1 MNQPAASQPT
11 LSQPAVSQS
20 ALSRLA
26 GRARKLHRSDRWIQT
41 IFASC
46 AVIVSAVIVSIVTFV
61 GFTGVQ
67 TFGEVAPFELL
78 FSTDWSPA
86 EGKFGIMAFWLGTI
100 VLSGLALALAV
111 PIGVAGAVFMAKI
124 APGWMRE
131 ILRPA
136 TDLFVGIPS
145 VVYGFLG
152 LTVLVP
158 LLRQL
163 TGGIGYGI
171 LPAAIVLAVMIF
183 PTILSIS
190 EDTLRALPKPWEE
203 ASYALGATRW
213 QTIRRT
219 LLPAARS
226 GMATGAVL
234 GLGRAIGETMA
245 VLMVIGNAPQ
255 LPKSLLDPATVL
267 TTAIV
272 KDMPFTSYGSTWN
285 HVLYLMALLLLLVSL
300 GMIIAIRAAAG
311 AKAK

>member
-1 MNQPAASQPT
+1 MRM
-11 LSQPAVSQS
+11 VF
-20 ALSRLA
+20 A
-26 GRARKLHRSDRWIQT
+26 G
-41 IFASC
+41 C
-46 AVIVSAVIVSIVTFV
+46 AVIVSAVIVSIIAFV
-61 GFTGVQ
+61 GFAGLQ
-67 TFGEVAPFELL
+67 TFGEVSPFELF
-78 FSTDWSPA
+78 FSADWSPA
-86 EGKFGIMAFWLGTI
+86 QGRFGILAFWLSTI
-100 VLSGLALALAV
+100 VLSVLSLALAV

-152 LTVLVP
+152 LSVLVP
-158 LLRQL
+158 LLREL

-171 LPAAIVLAVMIF
+171 LPAAIDLAVMIF
-183 PTILSIS
+183 PTILSIA
-190 EDTLRALPKPWEE
+190 EDTLRTLPKPWEE

-213 QTIRRT
+213 QTIRLA
-219 LLPAARS
+219 LLPSARS
-226 GMATGAVL
+226 GITTGAVL

-285 HVLYLMALLLLLVSL
+285 HVLYLMALLLLFVSL
-300 GMIIAIRAAAG
+300 GLIIAIRASARRHAG
-311 AKAK
+311 